1 MNDPGEPQWDLLPD
15 QPEQFF
21 SLTGEYDVRDLKR
34 SYNALIRRFKPE
46 KFPEEFQ
53 RIRAAYERLNDALR
67 YGETSQSN
75 TLPPQTQ
82 FDWSAPPAPKQ
93 QDHDLPE
100 DQATLPPAGSPAEAA
115 NEESAPLI
123 DFPELHE
130 RVKQESLPELYEE
143 LASLPHKTPY
153 DYYALALLSDLQP
166 EEAGSFPLWL
176 LKGLKAHPEEPALFE
191 LLHQYFLTD
200 QSTEGLGKLL
210 VQTSR
215 IVRND
220 RFYYLTENA
229 WDRLLRDVPFSQ
241 FRQVLEACETNLLD
255 HEVDHL
261 LVFYVHLLKAA
272 LWKAD
277 PAWIHRTFAQIDEY
291 HERMSYWL
299 EQEYEF
305 LFLIR
310 SYQEQREE
318 FLNGGPVRK
327 LIDQSIIDYCT
338 QNEPTGDRRFLECQQ
353 ALVSQRDELLEEFAV
368 PSRGCE
374 NAVYLWET
382 IAADVSQRIATDW
395 LPDDPATLREQTFH
409 LAGQLFAEREGAEYR
424 KAVKIPTLA
433 FALIFLLSMIVALLL
448 LINKPDSIS
457 GSLLIVGCL
466 LLFNGVAFIISVV
479 VADMVTRE
487 FYLSWWRRQLMTF
500 YQSHWFPLPYLA
512 AELKRLNGAPI
523 GKHRFKGL
531 GEVANMVHNDAG
543 LWFYSTAQ
551 RLMTACR

>member
-1 MNDPGEPQWDLLPD
+1 MSDPGEPQWHLLPD

-82 FDWSAPPAPKQ
+82 FDWSAPPAPQ
-93 QDHDLPE
+93 QPAQELPE
-100 DQATLPPAGSPAEAA
+100 EETLLPPQGSSQEEPYS
-115 NEESAPLI
+115 ESAPLI
-123 DFPELHE
+123 EFPEWYE
-130 RVKQESLPELYEE
+130 RVKQEPLPELYEE
-143 LASLPHKTPY
+143 LQSLPFKTPY
-153 DYYALALLSDLQP
+153 DYYALALISDLLP
-166 EEAGSFPLWL
+166 DEEQSFPYWL
-176 LKGLKAHPEEPALFE
+176 LRGLKAHPHEPALFE

-200 QSTEGLGKLL
+200 QTTEGLGKLL

-229 WDRLLRDVPFSQ
+229 WDRLLRDVPFKQ
-241 FRQVLEACETNLLD
+241 FRHYLEVCEANLLD
-255 HEVDHL
+255 HEVDHM

-277 PAWIHRTFAQIDEY
+277 PVWIRRTFAQIDEY
-291 HERMSYWL
+291 HDRMSYWL

-310 SYQEQREE
+310 NYQLQREE
-318 FLNGGPVRK
+318 FLNGGSIRE

-338 QNEPTGDRRFLECQQ
+338 QSEQTGDRRFLECQQ
-353 ALVSQRDELLEEFAV
+353 TLISQRDELLEEFDV
-368 PSRGCE
+368 PTKGCE
-374 NAVYLWET
+374 NVVYLWET
-382 IAADVSQRIATDW
+382 IAADVSQRIDTDW
-395 LPDDPATLREQTFH
+395 MPDDPATLPEQTCQ
-409 LAGQLFAEREGAEYR
+409 LAGQLFGERTGTEYR
-424 KAVKIPTLA
+424 KAVQIPTLA
-433 FALIFLLSMIVALLL
+433 FALIFLISMIVALLF
-448 LINKPDSIS
+448 LINQPDSIS
-457 GSLLIVGCL
+457 VSLVIVGCL
-466 LLFNGVAFIISVV
+466 LLFNGVAFIISMV
-479 VADMVTRE
+479 VADMVTQE
-487 FYLSWWRRQLMTF
+487 FYLSWWRRQLMAF
-500 YQSHWFPLPYLA
+500 FQSHWFPLPYLA
-512 AELKRLNGAPI
+512 AELKRLNGARI
-523 GKHRFKGL
+523 GKHKFRGL
-531 GEVANMVHNDAG
+531 GEVAHMIRNDAG